1 MSNQNVVRLQKKATK
16 QNQQDLLN
24 YGMGKDNHK
33 EMGKQLKLIVPT
45 HIDLFKRLKTNLII
59 FNKLDDYE
67 GYAQLINRKLN
78 RFDITKFKELNPDEY
93 LKYLVPME
101 TNEIKIKYQKRGN

>member
-1 MSNQNVVRLQKKATK
+1 MSNQNVVKLQKKATK
-16 QNQQDLLN
+16 QNQLDLLN
-24 YGMGKDNHK
+24 LGIAKDNQK
-33 EMGKQLKLIVPT
+33 EMAKNIKLVIPT
-45 HIDLFKRLKTNLII
+45 HIDLFNRLKTNLII

-78 RFDITKFKELNPDEY
+78 RFVITKFKELNPDEY

-101 TNEIKIKYQKRGN
+101 TNEIKIKYQKKG